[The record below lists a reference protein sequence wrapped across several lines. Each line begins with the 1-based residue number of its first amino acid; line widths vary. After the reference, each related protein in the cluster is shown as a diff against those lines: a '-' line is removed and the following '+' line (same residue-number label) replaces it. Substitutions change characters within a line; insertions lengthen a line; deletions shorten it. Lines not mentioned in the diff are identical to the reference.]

1 MFKYGRTPLL
11 IACVAASVVV
21 AAARF
26 GNQASQHPKPHPPA
40 AAEIDEEQ
48 WPVTDYAAAEP
59 ADPAKRAKRRARGA
73 RHDKADRVREPGN
86 EPGVV
91 YKTAVINDWE
101 VGLPALP
108 TQQSDAVVVGEVTS
122 AQAFLSNDKSGV
134 YSEFDIHVGEVLKND
149 PASPIN
155 GGESITAER
164 LGGRVKFPSGRV
176 LPVVI
181 TGQGMPRAGRKYLLF
196 LKRLGAE
203 GDYHVLTGYE
213 LRGGRVSPLD
223 GAKPAGGGSP
233 WKFDAY
239 EGREE
244 AAFLKAVRD
253 ALANPQ

>member
-1 MFKYGRTPLL
+1 MFKYVKTTLL
-11 IACVAASVVV
+11 VACMAASVVV

-26 GNQASQHPKPHPPA
+26 GDQGSQNPKPHPSAPTQ
-40 AAEIDEEQ
+40 IDEEQ

-59 ADPAKRAKRRARGA
+59 TDPEKRAKRRARGV
-73 RHDKADRVREPGN
+73 RHDNANRVREPGN

-101 VGLPALP
+101 VGLPTLP
-108 TQQSDAVVVGEVTS
+108 AQQSDAVVVGEVAS

-134 YSEFDIHVGEVLKND
+134 YSEFDIRVGEVLKND
-149 PASPIN
+149 LVSPIN

-164 LGGRVKFPSGRV
+164 LGGRVRFPSGRM
-176 LPVVI
+176 LPVVVV
-181 TGQGMPRAGRKYLLF
+181 GQGMPRAGRKYLLF
-196 LKRLGAE
+196 LKRLSAE
-203 GDYHVLTGYE
+203 GDYHILTGYE
-213 LRGGRVSPLD
+213 LRGGRISPLD

-239 EGREE
+239 EGWED